1 MPNLLRT
8 ALALFLT
15 TYLSGCSSGSDDGNK
30 SVADGQGGQSSGGAS
45 SSGSSKVGKGG
56 SGTIGKG
63 GSGAVG
69 KGGSDTVG
77 EGGSDTV
84 GEGGSSTVGKG
95 GSGTVGK
102 GGSLSSGAAT
112 GGNSQGGAT
121 RSSGSSSSKSKGGSS
136 AGGSSSTAMGTPT
149 GGVAQSKGG
158 APSGGSG
165 GAGTR
170 SSTGGQANPTGG
182 TSSTSGGTT
191 CPMPS
196 TFKWTSGGPV
206 ANPASGW
213 DSIKDFSYAPYNG
226 KHLIYMTMH
235 SGSSYGA
242 AMMTFTDWSAASSAT
257 QNKLSFAAVAPTI
270 FYFTP
275 KQTWVLAYQW
285 GATGFSY
292 RTSSDPTNPNG
303 WSAEKSLY
311 ASKSVPAG
319 SSSTGVIDQQVI
331 CDAAKCYLYFTGDN
345 GYVYRSSMAIGS
357 FPGEFPA
364 ATTLM
369 QDTPQKLFEAI
380 QVFSIKGSNKYL
392 LLVEAQ
398 GNGRY
403 FRAWTTTDL
412 GGSWT
417 LLTDTFA
424 AKSNTTFSQNWT
436 TDISHGD
443 MVRAG
448 ADETFPID
456 PCNLQLIY
464 QGRDPNSTVAYD
476 KLPYKL
482 GLLTAA
488 K

>member
-1 MPNLLRT
+1 
-8 ALALFLT
+8 
-15 TYLSGCSSGSDDGNK
+15 
-30 SVADGQGGQSSGGAS
+30 
-45 SSGSSKVGKGG
+45 
-56 SGTIGKG
+56 
-63 GSGAVG
+63 
-69 KGGSDTVG
+69 
-77 EGGSDTV
+77 
-84 GEGGSSTVGKG
+84 
-95 GSGTVGK
+95 
-102 GGSLSSGAAT
+102 
-112 GGNSQGGAT
+112 
-121 RSSGSSSSKSKGGSS
+121 
-136 AGGSSSTAMGTPT
+136 
-149 GGVAQSKGG
+149 
-158 APSGGSG
+158 
-165 GAGTR
+165 
-170 SSTGGQANPTGG
+170 
-182 TSSTSGGTT
+182 
-191 CPMPS
+191 MPS
-196 TFKWTSGGPV
+196 TFKWTSGGPI

-213 DSIKDFSYAPYNG
+213 DSIKDFTYAPYNG
-226 KHLIYMTMH
+226 KHIIYMSMH
-235 SGSSYGA
+235 SGSAYGA
-242 AMMTFTDWSAASSAT
+242 AMMSFTDWPEAATAT
-257 QNKLSFAAVAPTI
+257 QNKLSFAAVAPTL

-292 RTSSDPTNPNG
+292 RTSSDPTNPSG
-303 WSAEKSLY
+303 WSGEKSLY

-331 CDAAKCYLYFTGDN
+331 CDTAKCYLYFSGDN

-369 QDTPQKLFEAI
+369 QDTPQKIFEAI
-380 QVFSIKGSNKYL
+380 QVYSIKGSNKYL
-392 LLVEAQ
+392 LLIEAQ

-412 GGSWT
+412 GGTWT

-448 ADETFPID
+448 ADETFPVD
-456 PCNLQLIY
+456 PCNLQMIY
-464 QGRDPNSTVAYD
+464 QGRDPNSSAAYD